1 MVCKS
6 THCLVG
12 IVTAGTDEHA
22 TGMAER
28 DRLRATGATL
38 TSYIIALSFSQ
49 DFVYFNQSIDEEH
62 SGE

>member
-1 MVCKS
+1 MAYEC

-12 IVTAGTDEHA
+12 TVTAGADEHA
-22 TGMAER
+22 TGMAEG
-28 DRLRATGATL
+28 DCLCTTGAAL
-38 TSYIIALSFSQ
+38 TRYIIAFSFSQ